1 MSCRPFQRK
10 EYVMLITASEY
21 SSMGFPAVSGG
32 DVEGCI
38 KRSDYIIAA
47 LTEGRAEKAVL
58 AGGKPAEFVKQ
69 AAGFQTYMLLRE
81 TERFEKSSSSSSGSE
96 KVTIGDYS
104 YSTQSSES
112 SEGGNTSSDD
122 ESSIHI
128 IRLLRAAG
136 CLYAGV
142 EVLE

>member
-1 MSCRPFQRK
+1 
-10 EYVMLITASEY
+10 MLITVNEY

-32 DVEGCI
+32 DVESCI
-38 KRSDYIIAA
+38 KRSAYIIAA
-47 LTEGRAEKAVL
+47 LTEGRAENAVL

-81 TERFEKSSSSSSGSE
+81 TERLEKSSSSGSE

-112 SEGGNTSSDD
+112 SESANASADD
-122 ESSIHI
+122 ENSLNV

>member
-1 MSCRPFQRK
+1 
-10 EYVMLITASEY
+10 MLITTNEY
-21 SSMGFPAVSGG
+21 IGMGFPAVSGG

-38 KRSDYIIAA
+38 KRSDYIISA
-47 LTEGRAEKAVL
+47 LTEGRAEKAVES
-58 AGGKPAEFVKQ
+58 GGKPAELVKQ
-69 AAGFQTYMLLRE
+69 AAGFQTYMLLKE
-81 TERFEKSSSSSSGSE
+81 TERYENSSRSGSE

-112 SEGGNTSSDD
+112 SESGSSASDAN
-122 ESSIHI
+122 SLNV

>member
-1 MSCRPFQRK
+1 
-10 EYVMLITASEY
+10 MLITASEY

-81 TERFEKSSSSSSGSE
+81 TERFEKSSSSGSE